1 MPGARHVAPRGCS
14 DSTTISA
21 GEEPCRAAPAA
32 ALLCLLW
39 GRVWCFW
46 VVLLRGQA
54 LPPVGLPREKAGLG
68 SPLPMARGGG
78 FSFLFPWDL
87 EKSIKRWSCGSTQG
101 TSLVLNKSINRSQ
114 TVLHLRLVA
123 GTRSHLMVLEDL
135 L

>member
-1 MPGARHVAPRGCS
+1 M
-14 DSTTISA
+14 
-21 GEEPCRAAPAA
+21 
-32 ALLCLLW
+32 
-39 GRVWCFW
+39 
-46 VVLLRGQA
+46 VLLRGQA